1 MSYCIVNCTTSNKK
15 NAVEIAKALIEN
27 KFAACINIVPNV
39 VSIYKWEDNI
49 CEGEEFLLIIKTQK
63 KLFKKVEKLILEKH
77 EYEVPEIICT
87 PIDKGN
93 EEYLKWLKSETK
105 GC

>member
-15 NAVEIAKALIEN
+15 NAVEIARDLIG
-27 KFAACINIVPNV
+27 KKLAACVNIVPNV

-49 CEGEEFLLIIKTQK
+49 CEGNEFMLVIKTQRR
-63 KLFKKVEKLILEKH
+63 LFKKVEAAILAKH
-77 EYEVPEIICT
+77 EYELPEIIAT
-87 PIDKGN
+87 SIEKGN
-93 EEYLKWLKSETK
+93 EKYLKWLKSETK